1 MENKINLHEGH
12 RARMLEKIL
21 LNTELLAEHE
31 LVEILLTFAIPRKDV
46 NPLAHQ
52 LIRTFGG
59 IKGLFRADK
68 NELLAVDGV
77 GKKTAGLIIAVGEII
92 KIAEKTKKVD
102 CKMQSPEQLGEYF
115 KNKYKS
121 LTEERFELILL
132 NERYSIV
139 NSVSYSDKNAL
150 SVFANPNELIN
161 LFAVHKPKFVT
172 IAHNHIYGSAEPSK
186 QDILSTKRLALLC
199 SLHGVQLLDH
209 VIVDREN
216 IYSFRSNGIL
226 DQILKDIDIDNLLSG
241 NFGGKLY
248 E

>member
-1 MENKINLHEGH
+1 MANEINLHEGH
-12 RARMLEKIL
+12 RGRMLEKL
-21 LNTELLAEHE
+21 FANTELFAEHE

-46 NPLAHQ
+46 NPLAHK
-52 LIRTFGG
+52 LLRTFGG
-59 IKGLFRADK
+59 LKGLFSANK

-77 GKKTAGLIIAVGEII
+77 GRKTAGLILAVGEII
-92 KIAEKTKKVD
+92 RRAESEKKVD
-102 CKMQSPEQLGEYF
+102 YKMQSPERLADYF
-115 KNKYKS
+115 KDKYKFLS
-121 LTEERFELILL
+121 EERCELILL
-132 NERYSIV
+132 NEKYSIIT
-139 NSVSYSDKNAL
+139 SVCYSDKNSL
-150 SVFANPNELIN
+150 SVFTDPNELIN

-172 IAHNHIYGSAEPSK
+172 LAHNHIYGSAEPSK
-186 QDILSTKRLALLC
+186 QDVLSTKKLALLC

-209 VIVDREN
+209 VIVAREN